1 MHFVHAFLIDERYL
15 GSLYMIKDEE
25 WKVLS
30 DRGQAGAVEKKY
42 LSGKLRGKKRR
53 PLIDD
58 GEFKFDRRNTD

>member
-1 MHFVHAFLIDERYL
+1 
-15 GSLYMIKDEE
+15 MIKDEE
-25 WKVLS
+25 QKVLS
-30 DRGQAGAVEKKY
+30 DRGQVGAVEKKY